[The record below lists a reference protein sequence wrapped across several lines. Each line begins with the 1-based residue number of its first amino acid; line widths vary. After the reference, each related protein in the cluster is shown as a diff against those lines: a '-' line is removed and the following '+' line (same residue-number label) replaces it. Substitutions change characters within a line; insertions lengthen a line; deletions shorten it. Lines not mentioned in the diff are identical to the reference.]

1 MRALIIVDLQNDF
14 CPGGAL
20 PVAGGHEIVE
30 KVNSL
35 MRSGEFD
42 VVIATKDYHP
52 RDHVSFAENHPGG
65 VVFQSVVTE
74 KGPQILWPIHCVNG
88 SHGSHLH
95 PLIDKRLID
104 HVVLKGTDSS
114 VDSYSGFFD
123 NAREKET
130 PLRAILEALAR
141 ERGETFRDITVSVCG
156 LAFDYCVAAT
166 ARDAASLGLRVEIVR
181 DATRAVN
188 PDPLEV
194 EALERA
200 LRDDGVLL
208 RACHE
213 ILPDGQREPDR
224 TVSRQV
230 ERGLSC

>member
-42 VVIATKDYHP
+42 VVIATRDYHP

-74 KGPQILWPIHCVNG
+74 KGPQILWPTHCVNG
-88 SHGSHLH
+88 SDGSQLH
-95 PLIDKRLID
+95 PLIDKRLIN
-104 HVVLKGTDSS
+104 HIVLKGTDSS

-123 NAREKET
+123 NARENET

-141 ERGETFRDITVSVCG
+141 EREKTLSDITVSVCG
-156 LAFDYCVAAT
+156 LALDYCVAAT

-188 PDPLEV
+188 PNPREI

-200 LRDDGVLL
+200 LRDEGVLL
-208 RACHE
+208 RTCNE

-224 TVSRQV
+224 SASRPV
-230 ERGLSC
+230 ERGRSC

>member
-20 PVAGGHEIVE
+20 PVTGGHEIVE

-35 MRSGEFD
+35 IRSGEFD
-42 VVIATKDYHP
+42 VVVATKDYHP

-65 VVFQSVVTE
+65 VMFQSVVTE
-74 KGPQILWPIHCVNG
+74 KGPQILWPTHCVSG
-88 SHGSHLH
+88 TYGAELH
-95 PLIDKRLID
+95 PLLDTKRID
-104 HVVLKGTDSS
+104 HVVLKGTDRS

-123 NAREKET
+123 NARENET
-130 PLRAILEALAR
+130 PLRGILDALAR
-141 ERGETFRDITVSVCG
+141 ERGETFGDITVSVCG

-188 PDPLEV
+188 PDSLEV

-200 LRDDGVLL
+200 LVTNGVLL
-208 RACHE
+208 RTCHE
-213 ILPDGQREPDR
+213 ILPDASREMSSAAPR
-224 TVSRQV
+224 VV
-230 ERGLSC
+230 ERGMSC